1 MTVTGTLPHAPGE
14 WRVINWRQVC
24 RSVRRLQ
31 IRIAEAMRDRL
42 PQGGFEGLEP
52 YDWKLSCTV
61 LRGACGL
68 VTVLRAGNGPRLP
81 DRLSRG
87 I

>member
-1 MTVTGTLPHAPGE
+1 VSLAIRRLRIRWKRPRHHLTLCPDT
-14 WRVINWRQVC
+14 WRQ
-24 RSVRRLQ
+24 
-31 IRIAEAMRDRL
+31 AK
-42 PQGGFEGLEP
+42 GGFEGLEP

-81 DRLSRG
+81 DLRTILLEKSCW
-87 I
+87 